1 MNASPAGLEAL
12 RDIHLPEPMSWWPP
26 APGWWGVAALLLALG
41 LLASWLLRRR
51 RARTSR
57 LALRE
62 LARIEADF
70 GAGADR
76 TRLAGELSAL
86 LRRVALARFER
97 TRVAALHGEAWIACL
112 CEASSRLS
120 PAIARELME
129 ELYAGGRAE
138 ARSEAPSEWIASTRG
153 WIREVA

>member
-12 RDIHLPEPMSWWPP
+12 RDIHLPEAIAWWPP

-41 LLASWLLRRR
+41 LLVGWLLRRR
-51 RARTSR
+51 RVRTSR

-62 LARIEADF
+62 LARIEAEF
-70 GAGADR
+70 SAGADR

-86 LRRVALARFER
+86 LRRVALARLER
-97 TRVAALHGEAWIACL
+97 TRVAALHGEAWVACL
-112 CEASSRLS
+112 CEASPRLS
-120 PAIARELME
+120 PAIARELML
-129 ELYAGGRAE
+129 ELYAGGRGE
-138 ARSEAPSEWIASTRG
+138 ARSGAPREWLASTRA